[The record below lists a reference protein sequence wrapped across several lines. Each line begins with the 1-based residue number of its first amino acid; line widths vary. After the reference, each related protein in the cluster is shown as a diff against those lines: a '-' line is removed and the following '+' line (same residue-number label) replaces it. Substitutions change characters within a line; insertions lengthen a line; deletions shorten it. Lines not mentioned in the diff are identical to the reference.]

1 MLAEPEPPATAVPG
15 TTLMPVW
22 ANATGTISTHQ
33 YRHEIIRQHSL
44 LFKMWVALKWGE
56 RVNVNQFT
64 PCGAALSTVLRIISK
79 VSDKCNNISHN
90 YAKFANGW
98 RPNYT
103 GRTETHMENP
113 TLDREV
119 VVLLAEHDPDIR
131 VMLEKLLKQ
140 GGYDL
145 LVVEDGQQA
154 LQKSEEHKGRID
166 ILVAD
171 IQMPGMTGADLAR
184 EMRRTRQDLRIMLL
198 SPTLQ
203 GLLVLDSTWHFLQKP
218 FLPKALLER
227 IVDVIK
233 KPPAAN
239 ADRGA

>member
-1 MLAEPEPPATAVPG
+1 
-15 TTLMPVW
+15 
-22 ANATGTISTHQ
+22 
-33 YRHEIIRQHSL
+33 
-44 LFKMWVALKWGE
+44 
-56 RVNVNQFT
+56 
-64 PCGAALSTVLRIISK
+64 
-79 VSDKCNNISHN
+79 
-90 YAKFANGW
+90 
-98 RPNYT
+98 
-103 GRTETHMENP
+103 MENP

-119 VVLLAEHDPDIR
+119 VVLLAEHEPDIR
-131 VMLEKLLKQ
+131 IMLEKLLKQ

-171 IQMPGMTGADLAR
+171 IQMPGMTGADLAK

-233 KPPAAN
+233 KPPAPN
-239 ADRGA
+239 TDRGA